1 MMAGLGEA
9 ASFAGLISLAGQTLQ
24 ATSALYTF
32 YERYKTV
39 DVQVEQIGKELRNLR
54 NSLQQIELL
63 ATDESA
69 KTSQPTDAAATL
81 SHHIL
86 ECRDEIESWNRKLDS
101 INLCG
106 AQGAKR
112 FLRKMKVS
120 ANREYLT
127 GIRERLRFQREQLDL
142 SLNMLGA

>member
-1 MMAGLGEA
+1 MASLGEA
-9 ASFAGLISLAGQTLQ
+9 ASFAGLISLAGQ
-24 ATSALYTF
+24 AVEAISNLYTF

-39 DVQVEQIGKELRNLR
+39 DVQVEQIGKELRSLQ

-86 ECRDEIESWNRKLDS
+86 ECRDEIESWNRRLDS
-101 INLCG
+101 INIRG
-106 AQGAKR
+106 AQGAKL
-112 FLRKMKVS
+112 FLRKIKVS
-120 ANREYLT
+120 ANREYLV

-142 SLNMLGA
+142 SLNLLGV

>member
-1 MMAGLGEA
+1 MAGLGEV
-9 ASFAGLISLAGQTLQ
+9 ASFAGLISLAGQTVQ
-24 ATSALYTF
+24 VTSALYTF

-39 DVQVEQIGKELRNLR
+39 DVQVAQIGNELRSLR

-69 KTSQPTDAAATL
+69 QTSQPTDAAATL

-86 ECRDEIESWNRKLDS
+86 ECRDEIKSSNQKLDS

-112 FLRKMKVS
+112 FLRKIRVS
-120 ANREYLT
+120 VNKEYLM

-142 SLNMLGA
+142 SLSLLVA

>member
-1 MMAGLGEA
+1 MAGLGEA
-9 ASFAGLISLAGQTLQ
+9 ASFSGLINLAGQTVQ
-24 ATSALYTF
+24 AISALYTF

-39 DVQVEQIGKELRNLR
+39 DIQVEQIGKELGNLR
-54 NSLQQIELL
+54 NSLQQIEVL
-63 ATDESA
+63 AADES
-69 KTSQPTDAAATL
+69 TQTLQPTDAAATL

-112 FLRKMKVS
+112 LLKKMKLS
-120 ANREYLT
+120 ANREYLI

-142 SLNMLGA
+142 SLGLLGA

>member
-1 MMAGLGEA
+1 MAGLGEA
-9 ASFAGLISLAGQTLQ
+9 TSFAGLISLAGQAVQ

-32 YERYKTV
+32 YERYKAV
-39 DVQVEQIGKELRNLR
+39 DVHVEQIGKELGNLR
-54 NSLQQIELL
+54 SSLRQIELL
-63 ATDESA
+63 TTDESA
-69 KTSQPTDAAATL
+69 KTLQSTDAAATL

-112 FLRKMKVS
+112 FLRKIKVS
-120 ANREYLT
+120 ANREYLV

-142 SLNMLGA
+142 SLNLLGA